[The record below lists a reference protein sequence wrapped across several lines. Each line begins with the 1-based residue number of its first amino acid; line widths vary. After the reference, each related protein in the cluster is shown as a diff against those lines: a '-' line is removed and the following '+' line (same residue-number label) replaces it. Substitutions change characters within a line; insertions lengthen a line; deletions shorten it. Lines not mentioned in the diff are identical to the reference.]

1 MVSFREIHRAVKSV
15 FGFGETEVR
24 SRAKHYPISKARH
37 AFVLAAAMTGR
48 KQSEVAEW
56 LMRSVPAIE
65 HTFNAAKDRHETEA
79 DFRNGL
85 AKVVES
91 LRKKSEANEENPSK

>member
-48 KQSEVAEW
+48 KESEVADW
-56 LMRSVPAIE
+56 LGRKVPSME
-65 HTFNAAKDRHETEA
+65 HMFNAAKARHETEA

-85 AKVVES
+85 DKT
-91 LRKKSEANEENPSK
+91 LNQINGKQ

>member
-1 MVSFREIHRAVKSV
+1 MASFREIHRAVKSV

-24 SRAKHYPISKARH
+24 SRSKHYPISKARH
-37 AFVLAAAMTGR
+37 AFVLASAMTGR

-79 DFRNGL
+79 DFRTGL
-85 AKVVES
+85 DKT
-91 LRKKSEANEENPSK
+91 LNQIKGKQ